1 MAIPEPASNPDAMWT
16 LNFKV
21 WADAG
26 SAIPLQAAQ
35 EIASHNSRMN
45 KGMESVHLM
54 WAERMASS
62 DPIEAA
68 SIKQVLT
75 GHSGGDNALVA
86 ALAQI
91 LTKAAVTTPPY
102 TGGQVGAGGGG

>member
-1 MAIPEPASNPDAMWT
+1 MAIPEASSNLDAMWS
-16 LNFKV
+16 LNFKI

-26 SAIPLQAAQ
+26 ASLPLQAAQ
-35 EIASHNSRMN
+35 QIASHNNRSN
-45 KGMESVHLM
+45 NGQESVQLM

-75 GHSGGDNALVA
+75 GHSGGDNALVM
-86 ALAQI
+86 ALAQMLAKTAQTI
-91 LTKAAVTTPPY
+91 PPVTPS
-102 TGGQVGAGGGG
+102 